1 MIKQLSILGLA
12 DEMAQA
18 KTRKKEF
25 LAQMDAIIPWDEWA
39 EIIRPYYYKGEVGN
53 KPFELNLMLRIHLL
67 QNMYTLSDMGTMYEI
82 IDSRASSEFC
92 GVDCSAQV
100 PDGDT
105 IGRFRTLLVENGLQE
120 KLFLQVV
127 ALLEARGLILKKG
140 TIVDSTIISAPSS
153 TKNREKKRDPEAHQT
168 KKGSTWY
175 FGYKAHIGVDR
186 TSGLVHHLET
196 TSANVHD
203 VTITAKLLHGEEE
216 SVHGDSGFLGVAQR
230 EDSITHNKRCKKI
243 QYKINR
249 RPSQSKHNA
258 ARSMGQIKR
267 REREKSSVRA
277 KVEHVFGVVKGIF
290 GYRKTRY
297 KGRRKQ
303 DEKLHMI
310 FALANLYLADKR
322 YGLAV

>member
-1 MIKQLSILGLA
+1 MKQLSILGLA

-25 LAQMDAIIPWDEWA
+25 LAQMDAIIPWDEWE

-53 KPFELNLMLRIHLL
+53 KPFELSLMLRIHLL
-67 QNMYTLSDMGTMYEI
+67 QNMYSLSDMGTRFEVL
-82 IDSRASSEFC
+82 DSRASSEFC
-92 GVDCSAQV
+92 GVDSSAQV

-153 TKNREKKRDPEAHQT
+153 TKNLEKKRDPEAHQT
-168 KKGSTWY
+168 KKGSTWH
-175 FGYKAHIGVDR
+175 FGYKAHIGVDKN
-186 TSGLVHHLET
+186 SGLVHHLET
-196 TSANVHD
+196 TAANVHD
-203 VTITAKLLHGEEE
+203 VTMTSKLLHGEEE
-216 SVHGDSGFLGVAQR
+216 SVHGDSGFLVADQR
-230 EDSITHNKRCKKI
+230 EDSITHNKQGKKI

-249 RPSQSKHNA
+249 RPSQSKHNT
-258 ARSMGQIKR
+258 ARSQGQIKR

-303 DEKLHMI
+303 DEKLHMV

-322 YGLAV
+322 FGLAV